1 MRTLETPLPGML
13 VLEPR
18 VFEDDRGHFFEVWNR
33 RRYEDV
39 GIHGEFVQDNVSR
52 SRRGVLRGLHF
63 QNPTPQGK
71 LVQAL
76 EGEVWDVGVDLRPD
90 SPTFGRSF
98 GCTVSAANRRQLWI
112 PPGFAH
118 GFLVLSD
125 EALVAYKCTAY
136 YDPAAERT
144 LLWNDPDLA
153 IDWPAEPAII
163 SAKDRAG
170 ARLKELAGT
179 PSAR

>member
-1 MRTLETPLPGML
+1 
-13 VLEPR
+13 
-18 VFEDDRGHFFEVWNR
+18 
-33 RRYEDV
+33 
-39 GIHGEFVQDNVSR
+39 VQDNVSR
-52 SRRGVLRGLHF
+52 SGRGVLRGLHS

-90 SPTFGRSF
+90 SSAFGRSF

-136 YDPAAERT
+136 YDAQSELSIAHDDPALGIKWPVAQPTLSKKDAAAPRLSDVAVER
-144 LLWNDPDLA
+144 LA
-153 IDWPAEPAII
+153 
-163 SAKDRAG
+163 RVG
-170 ARLKELAGT
+170 GT
-179 PSAR
+179 